1 MITHAFSILFII
13 NCLFL
18 QPKAMRT
25 CLRRATIRGGR
36 EWGDKL
42 AFFWIKHRN
51 SKKEGTQ
58 VFAESEGKLNLLLQ
72 AAQLQ
77 AGVVQGLVGRKS
89 GFYRTPLIRSY
100 QMIFIEIDQITS
112 YQLMIIELIRSY
124 QLMFNLWKSSLICC
138 IFVSNPVKVLFS
150 PHTLCIKSWKGL
162 IPSSHPG
169 HPLLV
174 QISAHLQLPS
184 RVRPH

>member
-1 MITHAFSILFII
+1 MINSSPINIESISFYRWSHMPSAHYSSS

-51 SKKEGTQ
+51 SKKERTQ
-58 VFAESEGKLNLLLQ
+58 VIAESEGKLNVLLVTILQ
-72 AAQLQ
+72 APQLQ
-77 AGVVQGLVGRKS
+77 AGVVQGLVGRKP
-89 GFYRTPLIRSY
+89 GFYKTPLIRSY
-100 QMIFIEIDQITS
+100 QKIFIEIDQIIS
-112 YQLMIIELIRSY
+112 YQLMIIELMRSY

-138 IFVSNPVKVLFS
+138 ISASNPEK
-150 PHTLCIKSWKGL
+150 
-162 IPSSHPG
+162 
-169 HPLLV
+169 
-174 QISAHLQLPS
+174 A
-184 RVRPH
+184 

>member
-1 MITHAFSILFII
+1 
-13 NCLFL
+13 
-18 QPKAMRT
+18 MRT

-89 GFYRTPLIRSY
+89 GLYKTPLIRSY
-100 QMIFIEIDQITS
+100 HIRWWS
-112 YQLMIIELIRSY
+112 LKLIRSY
-124 QLMFNLWKSSLICC
+124 QLTFNLWKSSLICC
-138 IFVSNPVKVLFS
+138 IFVSNPEKVLFS
-150 PHTLCIKSWKGL
+150 PHTLCIKSWKIKSWNQKIKSWKGL

-184 RVRPH
+184 RVRPN